1 MIETGGTYRFL
12 ADSSISPDLLE
23 LLSSRLADV
32 VPLSYHNIR
41 IEVLRLDVGLWK
53 DSVNAPRID
62 QSSIST
68 ATRGAPVGAVVAG
81 LALSYGLASAV
92 ESLRAREAA
101 VANFELNV
109 EGYSVNSIDVIP
121 LKGALTTN
129 QALERAINSGVRTLS
144 EKVSAMQYWQSPY
157 RKE

>member
-1 MIETGGTYRFL
+1 M
-12 ADSSISPDLLE
+12 
-23 LLSSRLADV
+23 
-32 VPLSYHNIR
+32 
-41 IEVLRLDVGLWK
+41 
-53 DSVNAPRID
+53 
-62 QSSIST
+62 
-68 ATRGAPVGAVVAG
+68 AG